1 MSLIPRSLVGRTA
14 VFVTLIVMANH
25 ILWFSVVRPMVFN
38 RYVQADQVMHPAG
51 VLRLYVELE
60 WAAFALLTSAAGIYV
75 IFFWL
80 RRQLASVVQ
89 AARVMGSGQKPE
101 ALPDGGPSEIRQL
114 SRGFNQLALNLE
126 ALESERRLMLVG
138 ISHDLATPLTR
149 LRLALELL
157 TMRGSPGDTQGMLQ
171 DLEEMSA
178 ILQQFTD
185 YAKTGR
191 EEPPVAGDLG
201 ALAAEVCSRYRAV
214 GRNIRM
220 QLIPG
225 PTFMFRPL
233 AMRRLITNLLD
244 NAIRYGGQDVEIH
257 LERTDERIVLS
268 VLDRGPGIR
277 SVDPNALIRPFAR
290 EDPSRGSHTGA
301 GLGLAIVERIAIAHG
316 GGLHLHNRADGGL
329 AAVVTLAAPG
339 SSPSG
344 RQPRLSSARSFPA
357 VS

>member
-1 MSLIPRSLVGRTA
+1 
-14 VFVTLIVMANH
+14 
-25 ILWFSVVRPMVFN
+25 MVFN

-60 WAAFALLTSAAGIYV
+60 WALFALLTSAAGIYV

-101 ALPDGGPSEIRQL
+101 ALPDAGPSEVRQL

-126 ALESERRLMLVG
+126 ALEAERRLMLVG

-191 EEPPVAGDLG
+191 EEAPVAGDLG
-201 ALAAEVCSRYRAV
+201 SLAADVCSRYRAV
-214 GRNIRM
+214 GRSIRM
-220 QLIPG
+220 QLSSG
-225 PTFMFRPL
+225 TTCMFRPL

-244 NAIRYGGQDVEIH
+244 NAIRYGGRDVEIH
-257 LERTDERIVLS
+257 LERADERIVLS

-277 SVDPNALIRPFAR
+277 SVDPNALIKPFAR
-290 EDPSRGSHTGA
+290 EDPARASHTGA
-301 GLGLAIVERIAIAHG
+301 GLGLAIVERIANAHG
-316 GGLHLHNRADGGL
+316 GGLHLHNRAEGGL
-329 AAVVTLAAPG
+329 AAVVTLAAPDARAAE
-339 SSPSG
+339 PPA
-344 RQPRLSSARSFPA
+344 RFSSARSFPA
-357 VS
+357 AS